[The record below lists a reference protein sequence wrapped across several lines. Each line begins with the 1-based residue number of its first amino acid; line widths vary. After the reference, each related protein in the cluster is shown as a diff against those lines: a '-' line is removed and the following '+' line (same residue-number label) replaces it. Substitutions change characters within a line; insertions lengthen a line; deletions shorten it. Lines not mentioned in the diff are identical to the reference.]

1 MMKATD
7 KEIAV
12 ARAVISPKFQI
23 VIPKEIRDRL
33 ELRPGQNV
41 SLIEREGLITIVP
54 QRPIRELR
62 GLLKGADTTGYR
74 DKTDR
79 F

>member
-1 MMKATD
+1 MTRSDEEVVM
-7 KEIAV
+7 

-23 VIPKEIRDRL
+23 VIPKEIRERMGL
-33 ELRPGQNV
+33 KPGQVV
-41 SLIEREGLITIVP
+41 SLIDRGNMVTLVP
-54 QRPIRELR
+54 QRPIAELR
-62 GLLKGADTTGYR
+62 GIAKGASYEGYR

>member
-1 MMKATD
+1 MIDLRNEEVAM
-7 KEIAV
+7 

-23 VIPKEIRDRL
+23 VIPKEIRERL
-33 ELRPGQNV
+33 NLQPGQVV
-41 SLIEREGLITIVP
+41 SLVARDGFINIVP
-54 QRPIRELR
+54 QRPIGELR

>member
-1 MMKATD
+1 M
-7 KEIAV
+7 

-23 VIPKEIRDRL
+23 VIPKEIRERL
-33 ELRPGQNV
+33 DLKPGQQV
-41 SLIEREGLITIVP
+41 ALIERQGLITIVP
-54 QRPIRELR
+54 QRPISELR
-62 GLLKGADTTGYR
+62 GILKGADTTGYR